1 MGSYHHVSEPTW
13 ERPVTAREMDL
24 RTLDKGL
31 DGACLWGLELDT
43 RYRVLAGTVEPLA
56 EHHPY
61 GDAPDRRLQL
71 LLFPCSIIRARLL
84 RAGDDG
90 KVIER
95 FEVGQ
100 LVDVVDRLDG
110 AEMSGPVF
118 DLPEPDWG
126 SEVSLR
132 GESSAP
138 DGRDHTFRVHLEGD
152 GGRTL
157 DLYATF
163 DDVQVLTPE
172 GEDVP
177 IALFRT

>member
-1 MGSYHHVSEPTW
+1 
-13 ERPVTAREMDL
+13 MDL

-31 DGACLWGLELDT
+31 DGGCLWGLELDT

-61 GDAPDRRLQL
+61 GEAPDRRLQL
-71 LLFPCSIIRARLL
+71 LLFPCSIIRARLV
-84 RAGDDG
+84 RTEGDG
-90 KVIER
+90 RQVIER
-95 FEVGQ
+95 FEVDQ

-110 AEMSGPVF
+110 AVMHGPLF

-126 SEVSLR
+126 PEVSLR

-138 DGRDHTFRVHLEGD
+138 DGRAHTFRVHLED
-152 GGRTL
+152 ERRSL

-163 DDVQVLTPE
+163 DDIQVLTPG

-177 IALFRT
+177 ISLFRS

>member
-1 MGSYHHVSEPTW
+1 MS
-13 ERPVTAREMDL
+13 ARDVEL
-24 RTLDKGL
+24 KALDKGL

-71 LLFPCSIIRARLL
+71 LLFPCSVIRARLV
-84 RAGDDG
+84 RDGDGG
-90 KVIER
+90 KRVIER

-100 LVDVVDRLDG
+100 LVDVIDRLDG
-110 AEMSGPVF
+110 AVMHGPLF

-126 SEVSLR
+126 SDVSLR

-138 DGRDHTFRVHLEGD
+138 DGRAHNFQVRLERGE
-152 GGRTL
+152 RTL
-157 DLYATF
+157 ELYATF

-172 GEDVP
+172 SEDVP
-177 IALFRT
+177 ITLFRA

>member
-1 MGSYHHVSEPTW
+1 
-13 ERPVTAREMDL
+13 MDL
-24 RTLDKGL
+24 RALDKGL

-43 RYRVLAGTVEPLA
+43 RYRVLAGTVEPKA
-56 EHHPY
+56 ARHPY

-71 LLFPCSIIRARLL
+71 LLFPCSVIRARLV
-84 RAGDDG
+84 RENDG
-90 KVIER
+90 PQAIER

-100 LVDVVDRLDG
+100 LVDVVEALEG
-110 AEMSGPVF
+110 ATISGPMF
-118 DLPEPDWG
+118 DRSEPDWG

-138 DGRDHTFRVHLEGD
+138 DGRAHNIRIRMEHDHRI
-152 GGRTL
+152 L

-177 IALFRT
+177 ITLFRS

>member
-1 MGSYHHVSEPTW
+1 M
-13 ERPVTAREMDL
+13 TAREMDL

-71 LLFPCSIIRARLL
+71 LLFPCSVIRARLV
-84 RAGDDG
+84 RTESDG
-90 KVIER
+90 RKVVER

-110 AEMSGPVF
+110 AVMHGPVF
-118 DLPEPDWG
+118 DLAEPDWG
-126 SEVSLR
+126 SDVSLR

-138 DGRDHTFRVHLEGD
+138 DGRAHSFRVHLERD
-152 GGRTL
+152 ERSL
-157 DLYATF
+157 HLYATF
-163 DDVQVLTPE
+163 DDVQILTPE
-172 GEDVP
+172 GDDVP
-177 IALFRT
+177 ISLFRV

>member
-1 MGSYHHVSEPTW
+1 M
-13 ERPVTAREMDL
+13 TARDVAL

-71 LLFPCSIIRARLL
+71 LLFPCSVIRARLL
-84 RAGDDG
+84 RKEDAGG
-90 KVIER
+90 HVIER
-95 FEVGQ
+95 FEIGQ

-110 AEMSGPVF
+110 AVMNGPFF
-118 DLPEPDWG
+118 DRPEAQWG
-126 SEVSLR
+126 SDVSLR

-138 DGRDHTFRVHLEGD
+138 DGRAHRFQVRLERSP
-152 GGRTL
+152 RTL
-157 DLYATF
+157 ELYATF
-163 DDVQVLTPE
+163 DDIQVLTPD

-177 IALFRT
+177 ITLFRT